1 MKISEEL
8 RFKLMSKL
16 KPLISKIEQ
25 NRTYKSVTVV
35 LDGRCASG
43 KSTAAKLLSEHF
55 CASVVHTDDF
65 FLPFDKRTQKRLDE
79 PGGNTDYERFKDE
92 VVSRLHEKRDIEYG
106 KFDCSLG
113 RITSRISCAYTDV
126 IIIEGSYS
134 MHPYYGNYGDIY
146 AFFDVDKDEQQRRI
160 LERNG
165 AGALEIFNAKW
176 IPLEEKYFEHSRVR
190 ERADLVIK

>member
-1 MKISEEL
+1 
-8 RFKLMSKL
+8 MSKL
-16 KPLISKIEQ
+16 KPLILKIEQ
-25 NRTYKSVTVV
+25 KRAYGSVTVV

-43 KSTAAKLLSEHF
+43 KSTAAKLLSAHF
-55 CASVVHTDDF
+55 GASVVHTDDF

-92 VVSRLHEKRDIEYG
+92 VVSKLHEKRDIEYG
-106 KFDCSLG
+106 KFDCSAG
-113 RITSRISCAYTDV
+113 KITGRISCAHTDV

-146 AFFDVDKDEQQRRI
+146 AFFDVDKDEQQSRI
-160 LERNG
+160 RERNG
-165 AGALEIFNAKW
+165 VCALEIFNSKW
-176 IPLEEKYFEHSRVR
+176 IPLEEKYFEHTRVR